1 MVNITSLFVK
11 AGSALGFR
19 LSIYFCPVFSH
30 FPVLVFP
37 RLSVV
42 IVTVYHLCL
51 CQEPPT
57 EGTVKPYPSFNAEA
71 DAKTL
76 RTAMKG
82 FGMLVTIDNSTYL

>member
-1 MVNITSLFVK
+1 MNIISSRFQ
-11 AGSALGFR
+11 S
-19 LSIYFCPVFSH
+19 CFSS

-37 RLSVV
+37 CLSVV
-42 IVTVYHLCL
+42 IVTMCL

-57 EGTVKPYPSFNAEA
+57 EGTVKPYPSFNAET

-82 FGMLVTIDNSTYL
+82 LGKLDDSAFT

>member
-1 MVNITSLFVK
+1 MGVVNITSLFIK

-19 LSIYFCPVFSH
+19 LSIYFCPVFSS

-42 IVTVYHLCL
+42 IVTVTVYHLCL

-57 EGTVKPYPSFNAEA
+57 EGTVKPYPSFNAET

-82 FGMLVTIDNSTYL
+82 FGMLVTIDT